1 MEIRDILKS
10 RRLQLGLTL
19 SDVAEKV
26 GVSKATV
33 SRWESG
39 NIANMKRN
47 RIVALANVLE
57 ISPSVIMGLRPK
69 DDKSKSKESKVD
81 VKDIINGDTFLFDGN
96 DYNLNKADK
105 EMLTNIIKTVLQGK
119 EIK

>member
-69 DDKSKSKESKVD
+69 DEKSKNRESKVD
-81 VKDIINGDTFLFDGN
+81 VKDIINNATFLFDGN
-96 DYNLNKADK
+96 DYHLSQADK
-105 EMLTNIIKTVLQGK
+105 EMLTNIMKTVLQGK

>member
-57 ISPSVIMGLRPK
+57 ISPSVIMGLCPK
-69 DDKSKSKESKVD
+69 DEKSKSKEPKVD
-81 VKDIINGDTFLFDGN
+81 VKDIINNATFLFDGN
-96 DYNLNKADK
+96 DYNLSQSDK
-105 EMLTNIIKTVLQGK
+105 EMLTNIIKSVLNGK
-119 EIK
+119 ESK